1 MLYFKEIEKDTVSC
15 RPGNRRD
22 REASGTE
29 LSVLGIEEKL
39 ERPRLL
45 AIYSGFEMEL
55 GFWSDVKAGVG

>member
-1 MLYFKEIEKDTVSC
+1 MSC

-22 REASGTE
+22 REASCTE